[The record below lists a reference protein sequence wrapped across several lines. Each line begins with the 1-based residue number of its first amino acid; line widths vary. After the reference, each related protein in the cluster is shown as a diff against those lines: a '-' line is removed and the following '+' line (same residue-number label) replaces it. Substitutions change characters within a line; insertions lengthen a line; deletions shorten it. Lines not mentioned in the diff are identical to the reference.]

1 MWKKIIQKNTW
12 SNVYLQNPYQSWSIS
27 FYVHQS
33 FFEPRHCITISWIPG
48 GTPLN
53 RNVSLGVDTMGAD
66 ASSSSKSSHDS
77 TSPGVDTG
85 SGCAE
90 SKRRK
95 GQHFGTTAP
104 NSTANQY
111 NTSMYGILAYIWLLL
126 MVNPGKK
133 YHTWMVW
140 GIWDIF
146 CR

>member
-1 MWKKIIQKNTW
+1 M
-12 SNVYLQNPYQSWSIS
+12 
-27 FYVHQS
+27 HQS

-95 GQHFGTTAP
+95 GQHIGTTAP

-111 NTSMYGILAYIWLLL
+111 NTSMYGILAYIWLLIL

-133 YHTWMVW
+133 IPYTDGMGNLRHVLHVNEKLSCFSLLCY
-140 GIWDIF
+140 D
-146 CR
+146 R